1 MKRISL
7 FLLFLPFSISSDIHL
22 TTIDAFN
29 ITSISPDYLMVSK
42 QSETSDGTFYFQM
55 NRPYCL
61 CEEVSFILPTP
72 ESKDFERPKEDSYI
86 EGTMRIDFK
95 KPKQIEYEVWLARED
110 SSENIIIPQGPFP
123 SIREAKLINI
133 DTPYGRFRFI
143 LEGFKDAMR
152 QATKMCESWIPY
164 EENKVEAIDA

>member
-1 MKRISL
+1 M
-7 FLLFLPFSISSDIHL
+7 
-22 TTIDAFN
+22 
-29 ITSISPDYLMVSK
+29 
-42 QSETSDGTFYFQM
+42 
-55 NRPYCL
+55 
-61 CEEVSFILPTP
+61 
-72 ESKDFERPKEDSYI
+72 
-86 EGTMRIDFK
+86 
-95 KPKQIEYEVWLARED
+95 WLARED

-164 EENKVEAIDA
+164 DENKVEAIDA